1 MEPSMQVD
9 NYTTI
14 DIRSAFHK
22 LTQEIIDQKNTLADL
37 TDMMIRQQNKT
48 DTAVKSLGIELRE
61 IEEMQ
66 KRININLES
75 IGIRVWNKEDCSSTD
90 Y

>member
-14 DIRSAFHK
+14 DIKAAFHN
-22 LTQEIIDQKNTLADL
+22 LTQEIIDQRNTLADL